1 MRRKADTPGVPR
13 TSLAELFEQQV
24 RRAPGAAAVISDE
37 GVLTYE
43 ALNRRANRIAHAL
56 AARGVGPEVHVGL
69 HMRRGAAAVVAVLAV
84 LKAGGAYVPVDPGYP
99 EERRRFIVE
108 DSGMTVMLIDRRSE
122 GEVEDLGVP
131 LLALDD
137 EQFARSSDRNPLRTD
152 GPESPD
158 RLLYILYTSGSTGVP
173 KGVCGTHGATI
184 HRFAW
189 MWRTYPFQA
198 GEVQAHRTT
207 LNFVDSVWEM
217 LGPLLAGIPLAVISP
232 QDAGD
237 PERLLAVCRE
247 CAVTRIT
254 VVPSLLRAVLSVCP
268 RLSADL
274 PAARLWVASG
284 ERLTRTLYEQFRAA
298 APEVLLLNLY
308 GSTEVAGDVTCAALG
323 PGVELDEDV
332 PIGRPIGEA
341 RVLVLDDE
349 RRPVRSGDVG
359 EAYVGGPVLAR
370 GYHRRPEEDR
380 ARFLPDPTRAGERLF
395 RTGDR
400 VREGAAGELY
410 YVGRADQQIKLR
422 GVRIEPGEIERV
434 LATYRHPVSAA
445 AVVLQRGDTQD
456 GRLCAFVAPASLDAD
471 DLRRHTAASL
481 PMPMVPARII
491 PVDELPLTPNGKVDR
506 RLLERASA
514 WREEAVPEQL
524 LPRTETERIVALV
537 WAPRL
542 EVWPISRDADFF
554 ALGGDSL
561 AAVAVLV
568 ELRRRF
574 GLPAGSGGF
583 SALSTIASTARW
595 VDERRLGLVPPRPA
609 TPGLKLVPLQ
619 AEHVEATARLA
630 AAVFREREPLAACVE
645 VSLAEFLP
653 FCRTTVVACAAGGLS
668 FVATRPSCAGE
679 AETVVGFCLAH
690 DLARPVDAP
699 LPPRLAPVLAL
710 LDELGRSYE
719 RHLGSAAVPGQVA
732 ELFMSGVAPGVDGL
746 TLVLALEGA
755 SLAAARERGY
765 TRAMAVCTHR
775 VTAHIALEE
784 SGFRRIAAIRYA
796 TYQVAGAAI
805 FAAADAVHREAVLV
819 ERILRESESD
829 PPASRESFENARP
842 RR

>member
-1 MRRKADTPGVPR
+1 MSRIADTPDVTR
-13 TSLAELFEQQV
+13 KSLAELFEQQV

-37 GVLTYE
+37 GVLTYD

-69 HMRRGAAAVVAVLAV
+69 RLRRGAGAVVAVLAV

-108 DSGMTVMLIDRRSE
+108 DSGMTVMLIDRRGDDDDE
-122 GEVEDLGVP
+122 LGVP

-137 EQFARSSDRNPLRTD
+137 EQLARSSDRDALRTD
-152 GPESPD
+152 GPERPD
-158 RLLYILYTSGSTGVP
+158 RLLYILYTSGSTGAP
-173 KGVCGTHGATI
+173 KGVCGTHGPTI

-217 LGPLLAGIPLAVISP
+217 LGPLLAGVPLAVISP

-237 PERLLAVCRE
+237 PERLLAVCRDIG
-247 CAVTRIT
+247 ATRIT

-268 RLSADL
+268 RLSANL
-274 PAARLWVASG
+274 PAARLWVSSG
-284 ERLTRTLYEQFRAA
+284 ERLTRALYEQFRAA
-298 APEVLLLNLY
+298 APDVLLLNLY

-323 PGVELDEDV
+323 PGVELDEDP

-370 GYHRRPEEDR
+370 GYHRRPEEER
-380 ARFLPDPTRAGERLF
+380 ARFSPDPTRAGERLF
-395 RTGDR
+395 RTGDL

-445 AVVLQRGDTQD
+445 AVVLQRGDAEG

-471 DLRRHTAASL
+471 DLRRHAAASL
-481 PMPMVPARII
+481 PMPMVPARIV
-491 PVDELPLTPNGKVDR
+491 PVDELPLTPNGKIDR
-506 RLLERASA
+506 RLLEQVSA
-514 WREEAVPEQL
+514 WREEAVPEHL
-524 LPRTETERIVALV
+524 LPRTETERVVARV

-542 EVWPISRDADFF
+542 EVWPIARDADFF

-561 AAVAVLV
+561 AAVAILV

-574 GLPAGSGGF
+574 SLPAGSGGF

-595 VDERRLGLVPPRPA
+595 VDERRAGLVPPPPPA

-668 FVATRPSCAGE
+668 FVATRPAREDE

-699 LPPRLAPVLAL
+699 IPPRLAPVLAL

-732 ELFMSGVAPGVDGL
+732 ELFMSGVARGVDGL
-746 TLVLALEGA
+746 TLVLALEQA

-765 TRAMAVCTHR
+765 TRAMAICTHR
-775 VTAHIALEE
+775 VTAQLALEE
-784 SGFRRIAAIRYA
+784 SEFRRIAAIRYA

-819 ERILRESESD
+819 ERIL
-829 PPASRESFENARP
+829 
-842 RR
+842 